1 MVKKYRSPVMD
12 RRSFVKI
19 VTASL
24 GSLMAAVVGLP
35 AIQYF
40 ISPALGKENKE
51 QWISL
56 GPIENYP
63 LNTPTLFTFTITK
76 VNGWERS
83 SMSYG
88 AFVLREEN
96 KDPIVYS
103 DVCTHLSCRV
113 YWDQEIREYVCPC
126 HAAFFDIQGDVVSG
140 PPPRPLD
147 QYEIKIEEN
156 QLFIHLTDG

>member
-1 MVKKYRSPVMD
+1 MD

-24 GSLMAAVVGLP
+24 GSVMAAVIGLP

-40 ISPALGKENKE
+40 ISPALGKGEE
-51 QWISL
+51 DQWISL
-56 GPIENYP
+56 GPLENYP
-63 LNTPTLFTFTITK
+63 LDTPTLFNFTISK
-76 VNGWERS
+76 VNGWEKS

-88 AFVLREEN
+88 AFVLRQDG
-96 KDPIVYS
+96 KDPVIFS

-113 YWDQEIREYVCPC
+113 NWDEESQEFYCPC
-126 HAAFFDIQGDVVSG
+126 HAAFFDKHGGVVSG

-147 QYEIKIEEN
+147 QYEFKIDGD